1 MCACGR
7 KKAPEVLTSAQVE
20 ELAALRSAEAL
31 ERANQEEA
39 LRIQS
44 AQAALSNA
52 NSGWHIIQQ

>member
-31 ERANQEEA
+31 ERANREEA
-39 LRIQS
+39 ARIAS

-52 NSGWHIIQQ
+52 NTGWFVVEQ